1 MKKCSVCHTL
11 ADAFDVCLMDR
22 VELYDVMFEQSIS
35 FYTISLRQRRVRE
48 NYSLLCYDIEIYY
61 VPSIINNNFFL
72 PECCDVIDFRTST
85 RKDND
90 TFSYNH

>member
-11 ADAFDVCLMDR
+11 ANAFDVCLMDR

-61 VPSIINNNFFL
+61 VPSIINNNFFFAGVL
-72 PECCDVIDFRTST
+72 RC
-85 RKDND
+85 N
-90 TFSYNH
+90 